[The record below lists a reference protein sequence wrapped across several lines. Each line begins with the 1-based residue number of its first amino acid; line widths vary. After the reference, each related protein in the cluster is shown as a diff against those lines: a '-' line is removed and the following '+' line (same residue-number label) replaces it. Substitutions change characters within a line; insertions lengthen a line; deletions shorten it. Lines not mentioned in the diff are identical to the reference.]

1 MFKMAGINMSFP
13 VIIKVEAVMGWLAD
27 IWRMIE
33 LICFSLST
41 NIVLVVTSHCLILP
55 IWHTVS
61 STKVE
66 QKVFVGV
73 VHQIH
78 VVCVILVL

>member
-1 MFKMAGINMSFP
+1 MY
-13 VIIKVEAVMGWLAD
+13 
-27 IWRMIE
+27 
-33 LICFSLST
+33 FSLST
-41 NIVLVVTSHCLILP
+41 NIVLVVTFHCFILP
-55 IWHTVS
+55 IWHTAS

-78 VVCVILVL
+78 DSMCLCVILVL